1 MTLKVFEEHVVSRC
15 ELTWPFRQNFLMG
28 ESEDDYV
35 KDSGHPVMEG
45 LRTI

>member
-1 MTLKVFEEHVVSRC
+1 MV
-15 ELTWPFRQNFLMG
+15 G

-35 KDSGHPVMEG
+35 MDSGHPVMEG

>member
-1 MTLKVFEEHVVSRC
+1 MV
-15 ELTWPFRQNFLMG
+15 G

-35 KDSGHPVMEG
+35 MDSCHPMMEG